1 MQLLEIFLIAAGA
14 LLLILSARPDGK
26 NGAGSEPPERE
37 QPPAEPSIEASAKL
51 QTSLSELL
59 GELHSLSGSMAIDL
73 EKKLAELK
81 EVLQLADKKL
91 EKMSKAGM
99 KKKPARKPAPE
110 QSAEEETGARA
121 PASQPRPTE
130 EEKPTPASLTGRY
143 GEIYQMEDQGL
154 PIEEIARQMQM
165 GKGEIQLILSL
176 REKD

>member
-14 LLLILSARPDGK
+14 LLLILSARPDRK
-26 NGAGSEPPERE
+26 NGAGSQPPERE
-37 QPPAEPSIEASAKL
+37 QPPADPSIETAAKL

-59 GELHSLSGSMAIDL
+59 GELHSLSGSMATDL
-73 EKKLAELK
+73 EKRLVELK

-91 EKMSKAGM
+91 EKMTKAGM
-99 KKKPARKPAPE
+99 NKKSASEPAPE
-110 QSAEEETGARA
+110 QPAEEETGAT

-143 GEIYQMEDQGL
+143 REIYQMEDQGL
-154 PIEEIARQMQM
+154 PIDEIARQMQM